1 MELLYLMLV
10 LKMTMVVVVEVL
22 IIEAYHIARRKFLLS
37 FTMYQYK
44 PNVHILTNCGGSNLF
59 PF

>member
-1 MELLYLMLV
+1 MLL